1 MLGDFMAAQSE
12 YDALAV
18 GILEVV
24 GALQAAIQ
32 APPRPR
38 GNELSRSQL
47 AILGY
52 LALHGPSKMRDL
64 AEGLVVTPATM
75 TAPIKMMA
83 RAGLVE
89 RQHDEKDWRL
99 VRVRITELGLAAHS
113 GADASRSLPVAAALA
128 ALSAEHRALL
138 MVSLPAFRALAAAV
152 TAR

>member
-1 MLGDFMAAQSE
+1 MGVRMTVQSE
-12 YDALAV
+12 YDALAM

-38 GNELSRSQL
+38 GDELSRSQL
-47 AILGY
+47 AILRY
-52 LALHGPSKMRDL
+52 LAHHGPSKMRDL

-75 TAPIKMMA
+75 TAPIKLMA
-83 RAGLVE
+83 RNGLVE
-89 RQHDEKDWRL
+89 RQHDDKDWRL
-99 VRVRITELGLAAHS
+99 VRVSITELGLSAQS
-113 GADASRSLPVAAALA
+113 GADESRSQPVAIALA

-138 MVSLPAFRALAAAV
+138 MVSLPAFRALAAEV